1 MKKLRRRYVLLAF
14 GAVMLVTAHV
24 LFPQVEP
31 VMADGSVVFSAQG
44 WSQLGVYLLSIAS
57 LAGYMAVEMP
67 TTVESLA
74 DMPLRPTRAL
84 GRLLVTGAGVGGA
97 VYLAGV
103 YSTVAAVAVGGVAVY
118 GIMHWLG
125 VKARV

>member
-1 MKKLRRRYVLLAF
+1 MRRRYVLLAF
-14 GAVMLVTAHV
+14 GAVMLVSAQV

-67 TTVESLA
+67 ATVQSLQKIT
-74 DMPLRPTRAL
+74 LRPGRAL
-84 GRLLVTGAGVGGA
+84 GRLLVTGAGVGSA

-103 YSTVAAVAVGGVAVY
+103 YSTMAVVAAGGVTAY
-118 GIMHWLG
+118 GVMQWLG
-125 VKARV
+125 IKTRI

>member
-1 MKKLRRRYVLLAF
+1 MRRRYVLLAF
-14 GAVMLVTAHV
+14 GAVMLVSAQV

-31 VMADGSVVFSAQG
+31 VLADGSVVFSAQG

-57 LAGYMAVEMP
+57 LAGYMAVETP
-67 TTVESLA
+67 DTVHSLQRIT
-74 DMPLRPTRAL
+74 LRPGRAL
-84 GRLLVTGAGVGGA
+84 GRLLVTGAGVGSA

-103 YSTVAAVAVGGVAVY
+103 YSTMAVVAVGGVTVY

-125 VKARV
+125 IKTRI